1 MNLSRYLYTG
11 PPSGVTLR
19 LNEHRETLD
28 VQLHPGQS
36 VELPAAHDY
45 TRVLLAL
52 NHLQPLPTPSRPAGK
67 TPKPLSLAKD

>member
-1 MNLSRYLYTG
+1 MNLSRYVYTG

-19 LNEHRETLD
+19 LNQRGETLD
-28 VQLHPGQS
+28 VQLHPGQT

-52 NHLQPLPTPSRPAGK
+52 KHLQPLPNPSKPAGK

>member
-1 MNLSRYLYTG
+1 MNLSRYTYTG

-28 VQLHPGQS
+28 VQLHPGQT

-52 NHLQPLPTPSRPAGK
+52 KHLHPLPVLSKPAGK

>member
-1 MNLSRYLYTG
+1 MNLSRYTYTG

-19 LNEHRETLD
+19 LNEHGETLD
-28 VQLHPGQS
+28 VQLHPGQT

-52 NHLQPLPTPSRPAGK
+52 KHLQPLPTPSGPAGK
-67 TPKPLSLAKD
+67 TPKPLSRAKD